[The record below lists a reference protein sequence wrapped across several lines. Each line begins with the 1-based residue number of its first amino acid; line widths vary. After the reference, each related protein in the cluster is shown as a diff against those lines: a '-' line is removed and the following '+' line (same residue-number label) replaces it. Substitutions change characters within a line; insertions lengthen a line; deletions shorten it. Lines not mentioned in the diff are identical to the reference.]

1 MYRLLIDDKEV
12 EAFHLGD
19 ERAGWT
25 DCFVWGYDQLKRL
38 APAAC
43 VSLPT
48 CWIDDDSKCY
58 RRSTIFTGGHR
69 YTLERVDD

>member
-1 MYRLLIDDKEV
+1 MYKLLIDDKEV

-48 CWIDDDSKCY
+48 CWIDDDSK
-58 RRSTIFTGGHR
+58 
-69 YTLERVDD
+69 